1 MKNNVRVIGV
11 RVPESLYRAIIL
23 FCEQNNTDVS
33 KLVRKAIASVLANP
47 KSLV

>member
-11 RVPESLYRAIIL
+11 RVPESLYQAIIL

-33 KLVRKAIASVLANP
+33 KLLRKAVVSALANP
-47 KSLV
+47 KSLS